1 MIFPSSFAHETQLV
15 VRPLVV
21 YMNFVGLFDFGTGG
35 ILAVAVV
42 DTADMV
48 LLLLPLQ
55 VLEKNP
61 RPIRSVVG
69 STCTDQ
75 GTASDKV

>member
-55 VLEKNP
+55 VLETKFLKN
-61 RPIRSVVG
+61 RFFFFLLVELVAG
-69 STCTDQ
+69 SY
-75 GTASDKV
+75 